1 MNIQTRFGGGI
12 AGSKAMFE
20 LLMDISVGPPRLPL
34 HGLTDE
40 VKAQMKYALQAE
52 GFISIWNY
60 RIITSQLFI
69 TLLLGSKDEIML
81 TEEPSCIQTNMY
93 RLYKKN
99 AHKWSLFYIIYTS
112 LFGYNSF

>member
-40 VKAQMKYALQAE
+40 MKAQMKYALQAE
-52 GFISIWNY
+52 GFIS
-60 RIITSQLFI
+60 T
-69 TLLLGSKDEIML
+69 
-81 TEEPSCIQTNMY
+81 
-93 RLYKKN
+93 
-99 AHKWSLFYIIYTS
+99 
-112 LFGYNSF
+112 